1 MTSSSAPLERRRAV
15 AAILAERGDA
25 IAVSSLGNP
34 TYDLAAAGDTPLNFY
49 LWGAMGGALM
59 VALGLALA
67 QPDRRVLAFLG
78 DGEIMMGLGS
88 LASVAVAAPKNLTAI
103 VIDNERYAETGGQLA
118 HTGRGV
124 DLVSIARAAGF
135 ADVRAVHA
143 EAELAAAVSWV
154 YAAKGP
160 LLLGLKVSDETAKPF
175 LPPRD
180 GPYLRSRLRE
190 ALLGARAHE

>member
-1 MTSSSAPLERRRAV
+1 MSEARATLDRRRAV
-15 AAILAERGDA
+15 AAILADRGDA

-67 QPDRRVLAFLG
+67 QPSRRVLAFLG
-78 DGEIMMGLGS
+78 DGEMMMGLGA
-88 LASVAVAAPKNLTAI
+88 LASVAVAAPKNLTAV
-103 VIDNERYAETGGQLA
+103 VIDNERYAETGSQLA
-118 HTGRGV
+118 HSGRGV
-124 DLVSIARAAGF
+124 DIVAIARAAGF
-135 ADVRAVHA
+135 ADVRAA
-143 EAELAAAVSWV
+143 QSEAQLLSAVAWAYSSD
-154 YAAKGP
+154 GP
-160 LLLGLKVSDETAKPF
+160 LLLGLKVSSEPAKPV

-190 ALLGARAHE
+190 ALLGPMAHA

>member
-1 MTSSSAPLERRRAV
+1 MSEARVTLDRRRAV
-15 AAILAERGDA
+15 AAILADRGDA

-67 QPDRRVLAFLG
+67 QPSRRVLAFLG
-78 DGEIMMGLGS
+78 DGEMMMGLGA
-88 LASVAVAAPKNLTAI
+88 LASVAVAAPKNLTAV
-103 VIDNERYAETGGQLA
+103 VIDNERYAETGSQLA
-118 HTGRGV
+118 HSGRGV
-124 DLVSIARAAGF
+124 DIVAIARAAGF
-135 ADVRAVHA
+135 ADVRAA
-143 EAELAAAVSWV
+143 QSEAQLLSTVAWA
-154 YAAKGP
+154 YASDGP
-160 LLLGLKVSDETAKPF
+160 LLLGVKVSSEPAKPV

-190 ALLGARAHE
+190 ALLGPIAHA